1 MAGFEFPPTPEQAY
15 AVDQFLAGDTLAI
28 NAYAGT
34 GKTSTLLLIA
44 EAAGRRR
51 GQYVAFNKS
60 IVTDAQGKFPKTVAA
75 NTAHSLAFRAVGRNM
90 SHRLDARRMKGTEI
104 ARLLRIDPFHCTVE
118 GNPKTLPAGFLAG
131 VVMRTVTSFCQSA
144 EEEPQPR
151 HVPYQDGID
160 APIVGRRTWDNN
172 RLLREHIMP
181 AVRRAWA
188 DLLKPEGLL
197 PYKHEHYLKTWQL
210 GGPFI
215 PADYVLFDEAQDANP
230 VMLAIVQAQDHAQK
244 VYVGDAYQ
252 QIYSF
257 TGAVN
262 ALQSLGDGTRQ
273 AALTQSFRF
282 GPAIADL
289 ANVPLEELGAP
300 KPLLGFDKVD
310 SAVCPIE
317 RPDAIL
323 TRTNARAM
331 TNLFAAIR
339 EGRRPHLIGGG
350 TEVKQFARAADDLQA
365 DGRTDYPDLACFESW
380 GEVQEYVASDPQGS
394 ELALMVRL
402 VDEFGT
408 STILEALDRMPKEE
422 NAGLVI
428 STAHKAKGREWHRVK
443 LGNDFPDP
451 VADRKAAG
459 DLGDDAL
466 SDEELRLIYVA
477 VTRGQHEVDVEAVP
491 YFTTRRETAPAAG
504 ATR

>member
-1 MAGFEFPPTPEQAY
+1 MTAFPPTPEQQF
-15 AVDQFLAGDTLAI
+15 AVEQFLSGETLAI

-34 GKTSTLLLIA
+34 GKTSTLLLLA
-44 EAAGRRR
+44 EAAGRKR

-60 IVTDAQGKFPKTVAA
+60 IVTEAQGKFPRNVAA

-90 SHRLDARRMKGTEI
+90 SHRLNARRMKGTEI
-104 ARLLRIDPFHCTVE
+104 ARILRLDPFHCTVE
-118 GNPKTLPAGFLAG
+118 GAPKSLSAGYLAG
-131 VVMRTVTSFCQSA
+131 VVMRTITSFCQSA
-144 EEEPQPR
+144 ELEPLPR
-151 HVPYQDGID
+151 HVPYQEGID
-160 APIVGRRTWDNN
+160 APAAGRRTWDNN

-181 AVRRAWA
+181 AVRRAWS
-188 DLLKPEGLL
+188 DLLEPEGLL

-215 PADYVLFDEAQDANP
+215 PADFILFDEAQDANP
-230 VMLAIVQAQDHAQK
+230 VMLAIVQAQEHAQQ
-244 VYVGDAYQ
+244 VYVGDAFQ
-252 QIYSF
+252 QIYTF

-262 ALQSLGDGTRQ
+262 ALQSLEGDTRQ
-273 AALTQSFRF
+273 ASLTQSFRF
-282 GPAIADL
+282 GPAIAEL
-289 ANVPLEELGAP
+289 ANVPLGELGAT
-300 KPLLGFDKVD
+300 KQLVGFDPVA
-310 SAVCPIE
+310 SSVGAIE
-317 RPDAIL
+317 KPDAIL

-350 TEVKQFARAADDLQA
+350 EEVKRFARAADDLQA
-365 DGRTDYPDLACFESW
+365 DGRTEFPDLACFESW
-380 GEVQEYVASDPQGS
+380 GEVQEYVANDPQGS

-408 STILEALDRMPKEE
+408 STILEALDRMPREE

-451 VADRKAAG
+451 TEDRRSAG
-459 DLGDDAL
+459 DLGDDAI
-466 SDEELRLIYVA
+466 SDEELRLLYVA
-477 VTRGQHEVDVEAVP
+477 VTRAQHEIDVEAAP
-491 YFTTRRETAPAAG
+491 YFTSRRETATAPAAG
-504 ATR
+504 GPR